1 MFSPTTFGH
10 CNRKERQH
18 SPFCT
23 AKRKASS
30 SPNLCS
36 SHLSLL
42 PPQLRGLLS
51 SSIAT
56 IPVLFAAD
64 KNFRLRKDCSQQEL
78 PHTINSANWQ
88 LQTKMTDTWGGRAG
102 LLWHFISIVVIDW
115 KKKSSVGFGNMT
127 ENVLPPQV
135 VQVPSWPQQ
144 LPCALTSGQKGSR
157 A

>member
-42 PPQLRGLLS
+42 PPQLRGFLS

-102 LLWHFISIVVIDW
+102 LLWHFISFVVIDW
-115 KKKSSVGFGNMT
+115 KKKSKCRFWKHDWECSA
-127 ENVLPPQV
+127 
-135 VQVPSWPQQ
+135 SSS
-144 LPCALTSGQKGSR
+144 CAGSKLTTATPLRSNFWTKR
-157 A
+157 K